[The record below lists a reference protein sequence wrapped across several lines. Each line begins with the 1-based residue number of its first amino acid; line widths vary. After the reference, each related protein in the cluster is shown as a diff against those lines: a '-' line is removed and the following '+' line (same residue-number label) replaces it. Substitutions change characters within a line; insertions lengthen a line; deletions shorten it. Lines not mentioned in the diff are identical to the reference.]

1 MSSEK
6 LLRAYIR
13 ELLAE
18 NDGHAGGDGGA
29 GAVMA
34 MGAGMSPYG
43 MHYGDNDDMYKIFVK
58 PFTDIIHTAAGKTK
72 ELSRSAQTLTKV
84 AFEAIAT
91 SLIPVLSSEY
101 GEIFKK
107 EKIEMDKIRKQ
118 YGEIYKANWD
128 AFKDNDVL
136 AAAFMY
142 SPTGFLTLQFARK
155 APGAAAKMISI
166 LSGGQLDGFLKKI
179 ANKFP
184 NFNTP
189 GGPTGLG
196 RHADGPG
203 ALESVIREDE
213 GKQKPD
219 AAALLS
225 SKKVKDALQNSKVVR
240 QMEQQGRAII
250 RSTLEQVFKQAQGV
264 LTAKTLQDIQQ
275 KTGAKLKGLDKLA
288 QVPEQERAK
297 LEQTI
302 LDGAKKSMKSF
313 YVKNLQAQ
321 VKQALDG
328 GISQDSPYVQDYQNV
343 IRKIEAL

>member
-6 LLRAYIR
+6 LLREYVR

-18 NDGHAGGDGGA
+18 DGHGGDGGA
-29 GAVMA
+29 GDIMMA
-34 MGAGMSPYG
+34 GAMMSPYG
-43 MHYGDNDDMYKIFVK
+43 MHFGDSNDLYKIFVK
-58 PFTDIIHTAAGKTK
+58 PFADVVQTTVGKTK
-72 ELSRSAQTLTKV
+72 ELSQAAQTLTKV
-84 AFEAIAT
+84 AFEAVAT

-107 EKIEMDKIRKQ
+107 EKIEMDKIRKE
-118 YGEIYKANWD
+118 YGEVYKSNWD

-142 SPTGFLTLQFARK
+142 SPVAMLTLQFARK
-155 APGAAAKMISI
+155 APGAAAKLISA
-166 LSGGQLDGFLKKI
+166 LSGGELDGFLRKI
-179 ANKFP
+179 AHKFP

-196 RHADGPG
+196 RKDNGPG

-213 GKQKPD
+213 GKKPD
-219 AAALLS
+219 AAELLS
-225 SKKVKDALQNSKVVR
+225 SKKVKDALQNSQVVR
-240 QMEQQGRAII
+240 QMEQRGKAIV
-250 RSTLEQVFKQAQGV
+250 RNTLEQVFKQAQGV
-264 LTAKTLQDIQQ
+264 MTAKTLQDVQH
-275 KTGAKLKGLDKLA
+275 KTGAQLKGMDKLA
-288 QVPEQERAK
+288 QVPEQERQK
-297 LEQTI
+297 LEQAI

-328 GISQDSPYVQDYQNV
+328 GIAQDSAYVQDYQNV
-343 IRKIEAL
+343 IRKIQAL